1 MPRIPKEN
9 PRRRN
14 ARVGPIDLPAKGRT
28 GRTPAWPLPGPADR
42 DERAAWVQL
51 WKTPQA
57 HAWEQLGWT
66 RTVARYCRVMVASER
81 PGAPSSLLAQVTAM
95 EDRLGLTPKAMRL
108 LLWRIAPDE
117 VAERREEKTST
128 PSPSRARRLRAVDTG
143 S

>member
-1 MPRIPKEN
+1 MPQPPKDN

-42 DERAAWVQL
+42 DEKAAWVQL
-51 WKTPQA
+51 WKSPQA

-81 PGAPSSLLAQVTAM
+81 PGAPASLLGQVTAM

-117 VAERREEKTST
+117 VAEKRGERRQASA
-128 PSPSRARRLRAVDTG
+128 PAAPRLRAVDNTG